1 MKPLDS
7 LIDPVTLEV
16 VKHKL
21 WAVPEEQAITMK
33 SVSGSPIVTE
43 ANDFNTGL
51 YLADGSIVKMS
62 HQVILHA
69 GSMSQ
74 VIKYTLQDCRE
85 NPGIEDGDMFIV
97 NDPYKGALHPPDVS
111 IVAPIFV
118 DGQLFAWVGACAHQI
133 DVGGM
138 DPGSWCSRATERLQE
153 AMVIPPV
160 KLVERGKVRN
170 DIWNMILSM
179 SRLPF
184 MVGLDLRAMI
194 AANNVAKRRF
204 LEVTKRYGGETVQ
217 RVMEELIQFSERQ
230 FRERLRNLPDGIFRA
245 VDFLDHDGHENR
257 LYKVAVDVIKEGDH
271 LVFDF
276 SNTSE
281 QAPGFINCTE
291 SGLIGGVCTGVF
303 TILAY
308 EIPWTE
314 GLLKP
319 IEIVAPEG
327 TLCNARP
334 PAPNS
339 MSSVAGTHVV
349 ENVLISALSKLVQTR
364 EEFRSEAQGVSRGGV
379 SVLTLSGKNQYDEPF
394 GTYLLDASAGGGG
407 AHSFRDG
414 LHATGSYH
422 NPTPNIANV
431 ETNEN
436 FSPILYLHRKL
447 IPDSGGPGNHRGGLA
462 CGLAFTLHDVEEIN
476 GVLVSHGVQVP
487 NSAGIF
493 GGFPGSCIVNGVFR
507 ESDVW
512 AQFEQ
517 GQSPSDCA
525 DLDAHWE
532 ILGAKPGRIKLQR
545 NDVLEYTWQGGGGYG
560 DPLDREPERVARDV
574 ARGWVSSE
582 AARAFYGVVL
592 EEGAPQVDYA
602 ATETE
607 RESIRRKRLRN
618 RADNFRPHLSS
629 KKVKVIHPLGCAL
642 QLIEEEGKNYVLCEK
657 CEHLLG
663 PASEN
668 WKSQAARAIVPAESV
683 GPLIQLHEELEIR
696 EFSCPNCGT
705 LLSLDIARK
714 EDPDLFDI
722 EIRTHSET
730 TRQ

>member
-1 MKPLDS
+1 MSTLDAQ
-7 LIDPVTLEV
+7 IDPVTLEV

-21 WAVPEEQAITMK
+21 WAVPEEQAITLK
-33 SVSGSPIVTE
+33 LVSGSPIVTE

-51 YLADGSIVKMS
+51 YLSDGSIVKMS

-74 VIKYTLQDCRE
+74 VIKYTLEDCRE

-118 DGQLFAWVGACAHQI
+118 QGELLAWVGACAHQI

-138 DPGSWCSRATERLQE
+138 DPGSWCSRATERIQE

-160 KLVERGKVRN
+160 KLVEHGEVRN
-170 DIWNMILSM
+170 DIWNMILAM
-179 SRLPF
+179 TRLPF

-204 LEVTKRYGGETVQ
+204 LEVTERYGVDTVK
-217 RVMEELIQFSERQ
+217 RVMNELIQFSERQ
-230 FRERLRNLPDGIFRA
+230 FRERLRRLPDGVFRA

-257 LYKVAVDVIKEGDH
+257 LYKVAVDLIKQGDG

-276 SNTSE
+276 SDTSE

-291 SGLIGGVCTGVF
+291 SGLIGAVCTGVF

-319 IEIVAPEG
+319 LEIVAPEG
-327 TLCNARP
+327 SLCKAVP

-349 ENVLISALSKLVQTR
+349 ENVLISALSKLAQTR
-364 EEFRSEAQGVSRGGV
+364 EEFRPEAQGVSRGAV
-379 SVLTLSGKNQYDEPF
+379 SVLTLSGKDQYGEPF

-422 NPTPNIANV
+422 NPRPNIANV

-436 FSPILYLHRKL
+436 FSPILYLHRKI
-447 IPDSGGPGNHRGGLA
+447 IPDSGGPGYHRGGLA
-462 CGLAFTLHDVEEIN
+462 CGLAFALHDVDELN
-476 GVLVSHGVQVP
+476 GVLVSHGVEVP

-493 GGFPGSCIVNGVFR
+493 GGLPGSCIVNGIFR
-507 ESDVW
+507 DSDVRSQFTSGRYPSESSELQ
-512 AQFEQ
+512 AQ
-517 GQSPSDCA
+517 
-525 DLDAHWE
+525 WE
-532 ILGAKPGRIKLQR
+532 FLGAKPGRIRLTGE
-545 NDVLEYTWQGGGGYG
+545 DVLEYTWQGGGGYG
-560 DPLDREPERVARDV
+560 DPLDREPERVAQDV
-574 ARGWVSSE
+574 ARGWVTSD
-582 AARAFYGVVL
+582 AARALYGVVL
-592 EEGAPQVDYA
+592 EAGTVSVDA
-602 ATETE
+602 SATEAE
-607 RESIRRKRLRN
+607 REAIRQLRIRN
-618 RADNFRPHLSS
+618 RPDDFRPRMSADDAKLLC
-629 KKVKVIHPLGCAL
+629 PLGYAL
-642 QLIEEEGKNYVLCEK
+642 ELIQEGIQSFHRCSRCGHV
-657 CEHLLG
+657 LG
-663 PASEN
+663 PAAEN
-668 WKSQAARAIVPAESV
+668 WKNHSARTVVSPDSV
-683 GPLIQLHEELEIR
+683 GTLIRLHEELELR
-696 EFSCPNCGT
+696 EFSCPNCGG
-705 LLSLDIARK
+705 LLSLDVARK
-714 EDPDLFDI
+714 GDSDLFDI
-722 EIRTHSET
+722 EIRTGGA
-730 TRQ
+730 

>member
-1 MKPLDS
+1 METVNPS
-7 LIDPVTLEV
+7 IDPVTLEV

-21 WAVPEEQAITMK
+21 WAVPEEQAITLK

-74 VIKYTLQDCRE
+74 VIKYTLRDCAE

-111 IVAPIFV
+111 IVAPVFV
-118 DGQLFAWVGACAHQI
+118 DGELFAWVGACAHQI

-138 DPGSWCSRATERLQE
+138 DPGSWCSRATERIQE

-160 KLVERGKVRN
+160 KLVEGGKVRN

-194 AANNVAKRRF
+194 AANNVAKRQF
-204 LEVTKRYGGETVQ
+204 LEIIQRYGAETVR
-217 RVMEELIQFSERQ
+217 RVMDELIRFSERR
-230 FRERLRNLPDGIFRA
+230 FRDRLRELPDGIYRA

-257 LYKVAVDVIKEGDH
+257 LYKVALEVRKKKDH

-276 SNTSE
+276 SGTSA

-291 SGLIGGVCTGVF
+291 SGLIGGVATGAF

-319 IEIVAPEG
+319 MEIVAPPG
-327 TLCNARP
+327 TLCNAIP

-349 ENVLISALSKLVQTR
+349 ENVVIAALSKLVQTKG
-364 EEFRSEAQGVSRGGV
+364 EHRSEAQGVSRGGV
-379 SVLTLSGKNQYDEPF
+379 SVLTLSGKDQYGEPF

-436 FSPILYLHRKL
+436 FSPILYLHRRL
-447 IPDSGGPGNHRGGLA
+447 IPDSGGPGYHRGGLA
-462 CGLAFTLHDVEEIN
+462 CGLAFALHDVESLN
-476 GVLVSHGVQVP
+476 GVLVSHGVEVP

-493 GGFPGSCIVNGVFR
+493 GGFPASCIVNGVFR
-507 ESDVW
+507 DSDVR
-512 AQFEQ
+512 AQF
-517 GQSPSDCA
+517 GDGRFPSDSSK
-525 DLDAHWE
+525 LDAQWE
-532 ILGAKPGRIKLQR
+532 SLGAKPGRIQLCKD
-545 NDVLEYTWQGGGGYG
+545 DVLEYTWQGGGGYG

-574 ARGWVSSE
+574 ARRWVTSE
-582 AARAFYGVVL
+582 AARTFYGVVL
-592 EEGAPQVDYA
+592 KDGTFEVDA
-602 ATETE
+602 DATEAE
-607 RESIRRKRLRN
+607 RKKIRQKRLTN
-618 RADNFRPHLSS
+618 RPAGFKHRPSEDHAVVILPLGYSVELTQQGADNAVR
-629 KKVKVIHPLGCAL
+629 CR
-642 QLIEEEGKNYVLCEK
+642 K
-657 CEHLLG
+657 CRHVLG

-668 WKSQAARAIVPAESV
+668 WKHHSARGVLPPNSA
-683 GPLIQLHEELEIR
+683 GPLIRLHEKLELR

-705 LLSLDIARK
+705 LLSLDVARK

-722 EIRTHSET
+722 EFPNRGNLS
-730 TRQ
+730 QS